1 MLLLPASGVWLDYNT
16 MWAYAWACRVFVAQR
31 EGYNNTW
38 INTYA
43 PFVDLYAA
51 DDTECTSQE
60 VSLCCE
66 LFRHNAQLP
75 CLVMYHM
82 VAAVMPV
89 WCHVQL

>member
-38 INTYA
+38 INTYT

-60 VSLCCE
+60 VSLCC
-66 LFRHNAQLP
+66 
-75 CLVMYHM
+75 
-82 VAAVMPV
+82 
-89 WCHVQL
+89 